1 MSTPVLN
8 NGLFLRDTNYKV
20 SSHVD
25 SYHLVNMLKSS
36 EPMDLGP
43 VDLWAMS
50 QKVEMPLYQMA
61 SFGGKNTILVDN
73 PRGEYKWQTPVVQDL
88 PYIVENIETG
98 NNLLGQDGT
107 TFKIKLNKRSF
118 GHGDIITYDKYK
130 GEELFITA
138 DDILPA
144 GDGFIYTVQLVNKN
158 NVASLDKAY
167 LKPGTKFFRKGSARG
182 EYGEKFSDIGE
193 LSAGF
198 REYYNFVGGAE
209 AHVHYSVSSRAEMM
223 MKGGMNADGTVPVT
237 EIWRSFDANIAKDP
251 SLTNIDAMVSK
262 MGKDYI
268 KKAYD
273 NGDLSRTFV
282 TKMEAAHLS
291 KIAND
296 IETYLMWGKGGR
308 IKQDGPDD
316 IRLSVGLWDQ
326 LDNSFKRIY
335 NKSGFSLELFR
346 SEIFNFYNGKVD
358 FKGPDPSRQIIV
370 QTGMA
375 GMKMVN
381 EAIKKEAF
389 NIAGA
394 SAGQNNALFTDMSK
408 AGIGAISGNNA
419 MDLNF
424 GFAFTSYTIP
434 FLANV
439 KFVLNPAFDNV
450 HTNDIE
456 NPIIDGFPLSSYN
469 FIVFDITDNTND
481 NIFLLKMKW
490 DSELKWFYQNGTMD
504 YMGRSQGFAS
514 VGNFNGYRVFM
525 SQMMPSIWVKD
536 PTKVLKI
543 VMRNPITGGS
553 F

>member
-1 MSTPVLN
+1 MATPVLN
-8 NGLFLRDTNYKV
+8 NGLFLRDTTYKV

-25 SYHLVNMLKSS
+25 SYHLQNMLRSS

-43 VDLWAMS
+43 VDLWAMT

-73 PRGEYKWQTPVVQDL
+73 ARGEYKWQTPIVQDL
-88 PYIVENIETG
+88 PYIVEDVEPSATS
-98 NNLLGQDGT
+98 LGADGT
-107 TFKIKLNKRSF
+107 EFKIKINRRVF

-130 GEELFITA
+130 GLEMYIVPTE
-138 DDILPA
+138 DILPT
-144 GDGFIYTVQLVNKN
+144 GDGFIYTVQLVNN
-158 NVASLDKAY
+158 NNSATLDKKY

-182 EYGEKFSDIGE
+182 EYGERFSDIGE
-193 LSAGF
+193 LQNGF
-198 REYYNFVGGAE
+198 REYYNYVGGAE
-209 AHVHYSVSSRAEMM
+209 AHVHYSISSRADMM
-223 MKGGMNADGTVPVT
+223 MKGGLNADGTVPVT
-237 EIWRSFDANIAKDP
+237 EIWRSFDKNLDP
-251 SLTNIDAMVSK
+251 SITKIDDMVK
-262 MGKDYI
+262 AMGKDYI
-268 KKAYD
+268 KKSYD
-273 NGDLSRTFV
+273 NGNLTRSFV
-282 TKMEAAHLS
+282 TNLEAAHLS
-291 KIAND
+291 KVAND
-296 IETYLMWGKGGR
+296 IETYLMWGQGGR

-316 IRLSVGLWDQ
+316 IRLSVGLWSQ

-335 NKSGFSLELFR
+335 NKSTFSLELFR
-346 SEIFNFYNGKVD
+346 SEIFNFYNGKVE
-358 FKGPDPSRQIIV
+358 FKGPDPGRQIIV

-375 GMKMVN
+375 GMKMIN

-389 NIAGA
+389 SGATGNGLIANMDKSGV
-394 SAGQNNALFTDMSK
+394 
-408 AGIGAISGNNA
+408 GAISGSNA

-481 NIFLLKMKW
+481 NIFLLKLKW
-490 DSELKWFYQNGTMD
+490 DSEMKWFYQNGTMD

-514 VGNFNGYRVFM
+514 SGNFNGYRVFM
-525 SQMMPSIWVKD
+525 TQTMPSIWVKD